1 MIEYLIEA
9 KKFIERAR
17 QARIEEVREQDLEM
31 AEWCIARAIDEAG
44 PAEPAGPARPS
55 GDAREPEG
63 RAGAK
68 PS

>member
-9 KKFIERAR
+9 RKFIERAR
-17 QARIEEVREQDLEM
+17 AARTVEVRDQDLEM

-44 PAEPAGPARPS
+44 PARPS
-55 GDAREPEG
+55 GDAREPAG
-63 RAGAK
+63 RAGVK